1 MADKSKYSPD
11 GPYWWVWLVTTFAL
25 ILFAGPLFG
34 FLIFMAGV
42 VYALYAGFDYIRD
55 RIKFRRM
62 GPEAYWKEKE
72 KEWEKIYSTNDED
85 ENQKR

>member
-1 MADKSKYSPD
+1 MTDKSKYGPD
-11 GPYWWVWLVTTFAL
+11 GPYWWVWLVTTFVV
-25 ILFAGPLFG
+25 ILFAGPIFG

-42 VYALYAGFDYIRD
+42 LYALYAGFDYIRD
-55 RIKFRRM
+55 RIKFRRL

-72 KEWEKIYSTNDED
+72 KEWEKIYSTNDDD